1 MLERFASF
9 LNQHA
14 RILLT
19 THENPDGDGV
29 GAMLGLARYLKGQGK
44 EVRIV
49 VYPHVPE
56 NLAWLDTEAWIEAFD
71 GAGAHGDLAAWPEA
85 LVMVDASEPK
95 RLGALLP
102 VFETAKAVKAT
113 LDHHLKDAPQGYDVE
128 FTDST
133 ATASGELVYDLAVPR
148 MGLPLPAAMADALYV
163 SLVSDTGNFRHSN
176 TTPKV
181 LRMAAQLVEQ
191 GVEPARIYQN
201 LYHQDRPERYKLM
214 GRALEGLRVS
224 AGGRFGLL
232 AVSKADIDAAGAEYD
247 DMDGFVDLPLK
258 LRGVEVAGLMYENR
272 EGLIKVS
279 LRSRERVNVNAVCRL
294 HGGGGHR
301 LASGCKVEGTLAQAV
316 ERLEAEVGGQIAL
329 DLEA

>member
-1 MLERFASF
+1 MLDRFATF
-9 LNQHA
+9 LDQHA

-29 GAMLGLARYLKGQGK
+29 GAMLGLATFLKGQGK

-49 VYPHVPE
+49 VYPHVPD
-56 NLAWLDTEAWIEAFD
+56 NLAWLDTEGWIEAY
-71 GAGAHGDLAAWPEA
+71 APEGAHAELAGWPDAWI
-85 LVMVDASEPK
+85 MVDASEPK
-95 RLGALLP
+95 RLGKLHGA
-102 VFETAKAVKAT
+102 FEATKAVRAT
-113 LDHHLKDAPQGYDVE
+113 LDHHIKDAPQGYDVE
-128 FTDST
+128 FTDAT

-148 MGLPLPAAMADALYV
+148 MGLPLGKAMADALYV

-191 GVEPARIYQN
+191 GVEPARIYQS

-214 GRALEGLRVS
+214 GKALEGLRMS
-224 AGGRFGLL
+224 ADGRFGLL
-232 AVSKADIDAAGAEYD
+232 AISKADIAAAGAEYD

-258 LRGVEVAGLMYENR
+258 LKGVEVAGLMYENR

-294 HGGGGHR
+294 HSGGGHR
-301 LASGCKVEGTLAQAV
+301 LASGCKLEGPLAQAV
-316 ERLEAEVGGQIAL
+316 VRLESEVSAQIAS
-329 DLEA
+329 DIV

>member
-1 MLERFASF
+1 MLDRFATF
-9 LNQHA
+9 LDQHA

-29 GAMLGLARYLKGQGK
+29 GAMLGLARYLKGIGK

-49 VYPHVPE
+49 VYPHVPD
-56 NLAWLDTEAWIEAFD
+56 NLAWLDTEGWIEAY
-71 GAGAHGDLAAWPEA
+71 APEGAHAEIAAWPGA
-85 LVMVDASEPK
+85 WIMVDASEPK
-95 RLGALLP
+95 RLGKLHGA
-102 VFETAKAVKAT
+102 FEATQAVKAT
-113 LDHHLKDAPQGYDVE
+113 LDHHIKDAPQGYDVE
-128 FTDST
+128 FTDAT

-148 MGLPLPAAMADALYV
+148 MSLPLPAAMADALYV

-176 TTPKV
+176 TTAKV

-191 GVEPARIYQN
+191 GVEPARIYQG

-232 AVSKADIDAAGAEYD
+232 AISKADIAAAGAEYD
-247 DMDGFVDLPLK
+247 DLDGFVDLPLK
-258 LRGVEVAGLMYENR
+258 LKGVEVAGLMYENR

-279 LRSRERVNVNAVCRL
+279 LRSRERVNVNAVCRR

-301 LASGCKVEGTLAQAV
+301 LASGCKVEGSLV
-316 ERLEAEVGGQIAL
+316 EAIAL
-329 DLEA
+329 MEDQVAAQIQVDIV

>member
-1 MLERFASF
+1 MLDRFAAF
-9 LNQHA
+9 LDQHA

-29 GAMLGLARYLKGQGK
+29 GAMLGLAAYLKRQGK

-49 VYPHVPE
+49 VYPHVPD
-56 NLAWLDTEAWIEAFD
+56 NLAWMDTEGWIEAY
-71 GAGAHGDLAAWPEA
+71 AAEGAHSGLAAWPDA
-85 LVMVDASEPK
+85 WLMVDASEPR
-95 RLGALLP
+95 RLGHLHPA
-102 VFETAKAVKAT
+102 FEATKAVKAT
-113 LDHHLKDAPQGYDVE
+113 LDHHLKDAPHGYDVE
-128 FTDST
+128 FTDPT
-133 ATASGELVYDLAVPR
+133 ATASGELVYDLAAPR
-148 MGLPLPAAMADALYV
+148 LGLPLPKAMADALYV

-191 GVEPARIYQN
+191 GVEPARIYQS

-214 GRALEGLRVS
+214 GRALEGLRLS

-232 AVSKADIDAAGAEYD
+232 AVTKADIEAAGAEYD
-247 DMDGFVDLPLK
+247 DLDGFVDLPLK
-258 LRGVEVAGLMYENR
+258 LKGVEVSGLMYENR

-301 LASGCKVEGTLAQAV
+301 LASGCKLEGPLAQAV
-316 ERLEAEVGGQIAL
+316 ATVESQVASQITT
-329 DLEA
+329 DLG

>member
-1 MLERFASF
+1 MLDRFATF
-9 LNQHA
+9 LDQHA
-14 RILLT
+14 QILLT

-29 GAMLGLARYLKGQGK
+29 GAMLGLARYLKGAGK
-44 EVRIV
+44 QVRIV
-49 VYPHVPE
+49 VDPHVPDT
-56 NLAWLDTEAWIEAFD
+56 LAWLDPEGWIEAY
-71 GAGAHGDLAAWPEA
+71 APEGAHAELAAWPDA
-85 LVMVDASEPK
+85 WIMVDASEPK
-95 RLGALLP
+95 RLGKLHGA
-102 VFETAKAVKAT
+102 FEATKAVKAT

-128 FTDST
+128 FTDPT

-148 MGLPLPAAMADALYV
+148 MGLPLPGVMAEALYV

-191 GVEPARIYQN
+191 GVEPARIYQG

-214 GRALEGLRVS
+214 GRALGGLRMS

-232 AVSKADIDAAGAEYD
+232 TVTKADLEATGAEHD
-247 DMDGFVDLPLK
+247 DLDGFVDLPLK
-258 LRGVEVAGLMYENR
+258 LKGVEVSGLMYENR

-301 LASGCKVEGTLAQAV
+301 LASGCKLAGPLGDAVATVEAQ
-316 ERLEAEVGGQIAL
+316 VGAQISR
-329 DLEA
+329 DLV

>member
-1 MLERFASF
+1 MLDRFAAF
-9 LNQHA
+9 LDQHT

-29 GAMLGLARYLKGQGK
+29 GAMLGLATYLKGLGR

-56 NLAWLDTEAWIEAFD
+56 NLAWMDTEGWIEAYE
-71 GAGAHGDLAAWPEA
+71 AEGAHADLATWPDTWI
-85 LVMVDASEPK
+85 MVDASEPK
-95 RLGALLP
+95 RLGRLHGA
-102 VFETAKAVKAT
+102 FEVTKAVKAT

-128 FTDST
+128 FTDAT
-133 ATASGELVYDLAVPR
+133 ATASGELVHDLVAPR

-176 TTPKV
+176 TTAKV

-191 GVEPARIYQN
+191 GVEPARIYQR

-214 GRALEGLRVS
+214 GRALEGLRLS
-224 AGGRFGLL
+224 AEGRFGLL
-232 AVSKADIDAAGAEYD
+232 TISKADIAAAGAEYD

-258 LRGVEVAGLMYENR
+258 LKGVEVSGLMYENR
-272 EGLIKVS
+272 EGLLKVS

-301 LASGCKVEGTLAQAV
+301 LASGCKLEGSLVQGLELL
-316 ERLEAEVGGQIAL
+316 EREVATQIRA
-329 DLEA
+329 DIV

>member
-1 MLERFASF
+1 MLDRFASF
-9 LNQHA
+9 LDQHA
-14 RILLT
+14 KILLT

-44 EVRIV
+44 DVRIV

-56 NLAWLDTEAWIEAFD
+56 NLAWMDTESWIEAY
-71 GAGAHGDLAAWPEA
+71 APEGAHAALAAWPDA
-85 LVMVDASEPK
+85 WIMVDASEPK
-95 RLGALLP
+95 RLGKLHTA
-102 VFETAKAVKAT
+102 FEATKAVKAT
-113 LDHHLKDAPQGYDVE
+113 LDHHIKDAPQGYDVE
-128 FTDST
+128 FTDAT

-148 MGLPLPAAMADALYV
+148 MGLPVPPAMADALYV

-214 GRALEGLRVS
+214 GKALEGLRMS
-224 AGGRFGLL
+224 ADGRFGLL
-232 AVSKADIDAAGAEYD
+232 AISKADIAAAGAEYD

-258 LRGVEVAGLMYENR
+258 LKGVEVAGLMYENR

-294 HGGGGHR
+294 HSGGGHR
-301 LASGCKVEGTLAQAV
+301 LASGCKLEGPLAQAV
-316 ERLEAEVGGQIAL
+316 ARMESEVAAQISV
-329 DLEA
+329 DIV